1 MSNDVVEQVVE
12 LQTQLAFQEDLL
24 TALDQRV
31 ASQDREIQR
40 LTQAVLQLQANSRLL
55 QDALSEQGIAS
66 DAEKPPHY

>member
-1 MSNDVVEQVVE
+1 MSEEVSAQLVE

-24 TALDQRV
+24 SALDQRV
-31 ASQDREIQR
+31 ASQDREIQQ

-66 DAEKPPHY
+66 EVEKPPHY